1 MIQSHR
7 VGGVQEGASERCL
20 GFLQMPREE
29 TRFRRGTATSELSSA
44 DFMATFVSLRS
55 RVSCGIG
62 ISLQK
67 GRHAQSQ
74 LIRRGQNK
82 GGQGLKFPSYPP
94 APVAEEPRTHVD
106 RYSRLQIRYRRLAII
121 SVTSFF
127 ATIARVARGLF
138 CKEGQ
143 RKRHVLASLE
153 PVWRPG
159 SGLLRL
165 EVAPDGLDPSTM
177 KMALLSRAHLMLPD
191 VGASVA
197 LPASPLSRKLIHD
210 TVIGI

>member
-106 RYSRLQIRYRRLAII
+106 RYSRLQIRHRRLAIV

-127 ATIARVARGLF
+127 ANIARAARGLT
-138 CKEGQ
+138 CKEEQ
-143 RKRHVLASLE
+143 RKRHVLASLQ

-159 SGLLRL
+159 SGLLHLSLPQTACIRL
-165 EVAPDGLDPSTM
+165 
-177 KMALLSRAHLMLPD
+177 R
-191 VGASVA
+191 
-197 LPASPLSRKLIHD
+197 
-210 TVIGI
+210 